1 MRIECG
7 IPIKRNKTPEAYA
20 NYAGGRDNLKKR
32 ILEFS
37 N

>member
-7 IPIKRNKTPEAYA
+7 IPIKRNKIPEARA
-20 NYAGGRDNLKKR
+20 NYARERDNLEKR
-32 ILEFS
+32 TSDIY